1 MVLTSLKILCEYAQ
15 SVCKILEKGKY
26 LLHTI
31 ACLTVFTRA
40 FCYTHVENHPE
51 RACEYLLSTGVF
63 SDKMRGHVWHEC
75 PS

>member
-1 MVLTSLKILCEYAQ
+1 MHNLFD
-15 SVCKILEKGKY
+15 KILEKGKY

-31 ACLTVFTRA
+31 ACLTVFTHA
-40 FCYTHVENHPE
+40 FCYAHVENHPE
-51 RACEYLLSTGVF
+51 RACEYLLSPGIF